1 MQDPQKYSY
10 DICELATEEKYL
22 SLHSG
27 YYTYFPYTSIVE
39 YEQCVVR
46 CGKWDS
52 VCACNPLG
60 LPIMGNASMLYSEIR
75 LFEIQ
80 SLEKITSKSRKEM
93 TIDDIEKSIN
103 KIIDE
108 GKLDKY
114 SRIYHNMWRSME

>member
-1 MQDPQKYSY
+1 
-10 DICELATEEKYL
+10 
-22 SLHSG
+22 
-27 YYTYFPYTSIVE
+27 
-39 YEQCVVR
+39 
-46 CGKWDS
+46 
-52 VCACNPLG
+52 
-60 LPIMGNASMLYSEIR
+60 MLYSEIR